1 MSFVLLIEFFFLKEK
16 NFFRLGLFSRSYE
29 CFMDYSQRTLYI
41 VLQCFA
47 VLELLLHI
55 GKFFH
60 LLWICQYVFM
70 GFRMSIHFQNMILFR
85 NVFSFSKC
93 ERCHECFFF
102 LFHIIHRELV
112 LQCFAD
118 LLWICQYVFML
129 VQWRNYK

>member
-60 LLWICQYVFM
+60 LLWICQHVFM

-102 LFHIIHRELV
+102 SFSYYSQRTSTAVFCWSVMDLPICIHVGAVKKL
-112 LQCFAD
+112 
-118 LLWICQYVFML
+118 
-129 VQWRNYK
+129 